1 MSSPRAWLIRCAASL
16 LVFAGPMSEAQE
28 RTGAVRVQVSPSRDD
43 WTYQAGA
50 SVDFRVEVLRD
61 GRPLPGAS
69 IRYEL
74 GPEMLPATEKNTVAI
89 PPGGLTIKATG
100 LKEPGFLRLIAWT
113 EVDGKTYRGLATAA
127 FDPQRIRPTIEDP
140 TDFDEFWKSGKDA
153 LAKVPIDARLT
164 LLPELSTSTVNVY
177 HVNLQNIGADATGTS
192 RLYGILA
199 EPKAEGRYPAL
210 LNVPGAG
217 VRPYRGVVDLA
228 EKGLITF
235 QIGIHGLPV
244 NLDAGVYD
252 GLRGA
257 ALAGYPVFNL
267 DNRERYFYRRVYL
280 GAVRANDFLTSLPKW
295 DGKNLVVWGGSQGGA
310 LSIVTAA
317 LDERVKGLAAAYP
330 ALSDTTGYVSGRAGG
345 WPHMFRSDSK
355 ENGHRSPEK
364 LRTMQYYDVV
374 NFARRLRVPG
384 FYTWGFN
391 DETCPPTSMFA
402 SYNVI
407 TAPKKL
413 LLALETGHAQTPEQ
427 VEKVARWLE
436 TFAKT
441 GQTGY

>member
-1 MSSPRAWLIRCAASL
+1 MKKTTA
-16 LVFAGPMSEAQE
+16 VFARLAALVLVLSGPSLEAQE
-28 RTGAVRVQVSPSRDD
+28 RTGAVRVQVMPDRED
-43 WTYQAGA
+43 WTYQTGA
-50 SVDFRVEVLRD
+50 NVDFRVQVLRD
-61 GRPLPGAS
+61 GHPIPGAS
-69 IRYEL
+69 VRYEL
-74 GPEMLPATEKNTVAI
+74 GPEMLPATEKKTLVV
-89 PPGGLTIKATG
+89 PPAGLTIRATG
-100 LKEPGFLRLIAWT
+100 LKEPGFLRLVAFA
-113 EVDGKTYRGLATAA
+113 EVDGKTYRGLGTAG
-127 FDPQRIRPTIEDP
+127 FQPEKIQPTIEDP
-140 TDFDEFWKSGKDA
+140 KDFDEFWNTGKAA
-153 LAKVPIDARLT
+153 LAKVALDARLT
-164 LLPELSTSTVNVY
+164 LLPELSTATVNVY
-177 HVNLQNIGADATGTS
+177 HVNLQNIGAEISGTS

-217 VRPYRGVVDLA
+217 VRPYRGAVELA

-244 NLDAGVYD
+244 NLDVAVYD
-252 GLRGA
+252 GLRVAG
-257 ALAGYPVFNL
+257 LAGYPLFNL

-295 DGKNLVVWGGSQGGA
+295 DGKNLMVWGGSQGGA
-310 LSIVTAA
+310 LAIVTAA
-317 LDERVKGLAAAYP
+317 LDARVKGLAAAYP
-330 ALSDTTGYVSGRAGG
+330 ALSDTTGYMFGRAGG

-355 ENGHRSPEK
+355 ETGHRTPEK

-374 NFARRLRVPG
+374 NFARRLQVPG
-384 FYTWGFN
+384 LHTLGFN

-427 VEKVARWLE
+427 LEKIARWLE

-441 GQTGY
+441 GQTAF